1 MVMSG
6 SATWRISGFISANR
20 KQHFEQSVDLY
31 SCSYPNKNNKNNKIT
46 NTLDD
51 LIMRC
56 VCARYV

>member
-6 SATWRISGFISANR
+6 SAMWRISGFISANR

-31 SCSYPNKNNKNNKIT
+31 NYSYPNKNNNIT

-56 VCARYV
+56 VCARYM